1 MASSDAQVIELK
13 HARNHEEPKYIALED
28 LNFAWLEE
36 EILLVMRMWDEGRA
50 IWDIADAL
58 KRPQEEVIVLLI
70 DMSMKGGIKERI
82 GGVYGDRA
90 S

>member
-1 MASSDAQVIELK
+1 MAISQIIELK
-13 HARNHEEPKYIALED
+13 HSRNPEERKYIALLE

-36 EILLVMRMWDEGRA
+36 EIVTVIQMWSEGRP

-58 KRPQEEVIVLLI
+58 KRPQEEVMVLLI
-70 DMSMKGGIKERI
+70 DMSMKGGIRKRT

>member
-1 MASSDAQVIELK
+1 MSIYAQLVDLK
-13 HARNHEEPKYIALED
+13 HNRNYEEPKYIALEN

-36 EILLVMRMWDEGRA
+36 EILLVMRMWNEGRA

-58 KRPQEEVIVLLI
+58 KRPQEEVLILLI

-90 S
+90 R

>member
-1 MASSDAQVIELK
+1 MPTHAQLVELK
-13 HARNHEEPKYIALED
+13 HNRNYEEQKYIALED

-36 EILLVMRMWDEGRA
+36 EIVTVIQMWSEGRP

-58 KRPQEEVIVLLI
+58 KRPQEEVLILLV
-70 DMSMKGGIKERI
+70 DLSMKGGIKERI

>member
-1 MASSDAQVIELK
+1 MSNHAQLVELK
-13 HARNHEEPKYIALED
+13 HSRNHKEPKYIALED

-36 EILLVMRMWDEGRA
+36 EILLVMRMWNEGRA

-58 KRPQEEVIVLLI
+58 KRPQEEVLILLI
-70 DMSMKGGIKERI
+70 DMSMKGGIKERT
-82 GGVYGDRA
+82 GGVFGDRA

>member
-1 MASSDAQVIELK
+1 MAISQIIELK
-13 HARNHEEPKYIALED
+13 HSRNPEERKYIALLE

-36 EILLVMRMWDEGRA
+36 EILLVMRMWNEGRA

-58 KRPQEEVIVLLI
+58 KRPQEEVLILLI
-70 DMSMKGGIKERI
+70 DMSMKGGIRKRT
-82 GGVYGDRA
+82 GGVFGDRA

>member
-1 MASSDAQVIELK
+1 MPTHAQRVELK
-13 HARNHEEPKYIALED
+13 HNRSYEEPKYIALED

-36 EILLVMRMWDEGRA
+36 EIVTVIQMWSEGRP

-58 KRPQEEVIVLLI
+58 KRPQEEVLILLI

-82 GGVYGDRA
+82 GGVFGNRA